1 MNDRPFNLGIDPAD
15 AEARLQQL
23 LQPTGFA
30 EGGPARRSLRDAI
43 AELTG
48 PEGQSEI
55 DGRRAESPSLEGMGE
70 GMAIVG
76 EGVAPLARMA
86 RDYGV
91 SRYEDPSQI
100 PSDLSAVGSALK
112 HAFMED
118 PINFLAGL
126 NPFVGAAQSMA
137 AIPGIRDAVKRAQ
150 EAGDEA
156 GADKLKAGATL
167 AALGIGIPGA
177 RGEMAEISKA
187 VPKRK
192 MTLAEVRREFDPRAG
207 EGMSG
212 DDLERL
218 VDAYGRVAS
227 PASEHPELAAKGRE
241 IADTYITKGGM
252 EYGSGRNYFNTKPS
266 VPLEEL
272 GRVADTIPYSHELKP
287 IVEKPWEEVI
297 RERRDSPMIT
307 LGGDL
312 SDWVRL
318 RGYGPQDDLRALARA
333 SDIHAGFDYMRE
345 PNRFTVWANAPEH
358 AEMLEKKILTDPAIQ
373 NAIKRDLPVLGTP
386 APMGPRAIDSAKNF
400 MDTYLSAVEA
410 SPIPDK
416 FLKEANE
423 KLKSGLFGSTPKDK
437 DRIRK
442 VFSDFPGFENID
454 AARDFML
461 NNPEVSGKM
470 RAAVIKGMEK
480 DGFVKQGF
488 PEVGQLRVAATSP
501 KFMMAPGNMIGGRL
515 VELDP
520 KLFAVSREEANK
532 FFDHFTYT
540 GDTPGI
546 YYADTPLV
554 HRHHAAPDV
563 TDRAMAAYNVERP
576 NPKNPDKPKPPM
588 TVHPFSLDQT
598 GRDTWRKLFEEQR
611 RVQPLNER
619 MLESIQRGEARRGL
633 YGFAEGGSVSGD
645 SDMDDLYALHQ
656 KYAEGGPVLPSYD
669 PMGSFTGMEG
679 LDQGGREAGLYER
692 LADDMAGAGM
702 AVGEPVRQAVEGI
715 SDVPSSIARY
725 LAETSEKPDPS
736 QRVAEDIRRVGGA
749 MYDQATSSPTEFA
762 KTVGGFLPGIGEA
775 ISAYDAKQLY
785 GDLQKAEAEG
795 DMGKADTLRQLYG
808 LASAGAIPGVGI
820 GARVAGKAAQAVER
834 AAAREL
840 TPLGLYSHGA
850 ESALALP
857 QPKGAPEQMAAMLQ
871 KYGVKPDEMYATGF
885 ADEAATAAARSK
897 IEAEFAPKVA
907 EAQKAMEGLEP
918 GTPEFKAAERQF
930 KNISSTMRSEMDRAL
945 VLGED
950 WAARPSV
957 TREEIAAHFKER
969 MPQIEERIIP
979 GNDPDSALSRWGNLE
994 DLVLPGGENYREIL
1008 LKLPQDYGKSKK
1020 MVRDIADAKVHANE
1034 MNSAYHDAL
1043 EAELTGTSK
1052 LSPEEF
1058 YDIKQKAD
1066 IANFMLRQLEQDSS
1080 EPVYRS
1086 GHWNKDSNVLA
1097 HLRMSDRTGPNGE
1110 KILHV
1115 EEIQSDWGQGGR
1127 DSGWA
1132 SHPDTVD
1139 AWYAKKNEI
1148 KKQIKDLTDRQ
1159 QKIGYGSFPEYDGSI
1174 SPAEYQRQLN
1184 SHYDQ
1189 FSQAPEFI
1197 ENSKKIR
1204 DLSDALREHDRVQP
1218 KTSGKFPAPYV
1229 QNTQSWTD
1237 LALKRALK
1245 EAAEGGYDKL
1255 VWTPGAE
1262 QAKRYDLTKHVNEI
1276 KYDPNEQMLLAYDHN
1291 GHEVM
1296 NERGVEPHEIA
1307 KHIGKEPAEKL
1318 LREVENS
1325 TSALKEY
1332 EIARDPETKEWGL
1345 YLYGEPLHDYGGEQM
1360 TFMTKADARG
1370 HLQEMVDAE
1379 IAMNPPSISGLD
1391 LKIGGEGMKGYYDK
1405 IVPAQLS
1412 KMLKK
1417 LDPDAK
1423 IGRDLIKTHG
1433 DEWPLSATI
1442 AHDGDKYW
1450 VSGHHPSEEG
1460 IVSLS
1465 PKFDSW
1471 VQADDARK
1479 LLYEGYNQSVH
1490 SIPITPKMR
1499 DAILKGQT
1507 AFAEGGSVQG
1517 SGATEAADLDT
1528 LFQKYADPGYAMG
1541 GSVSPRA
1548 MANDNLV
1555 YDPNEIDA
1563 IAAQIRGAI

>member
-1 MNDRPFNLGIDPAD
+1 MNDRPFNLGIDPAE

-156 GADKLKAGATL
+156 GADKLKAMATL
-167 AALGIGIPGA
+167 SALGIGIPGA

-187 VPKRK
+187 APKRK
-192 MTLAEVRREFDPRAG
+192 MTLADVRREFDPRAG

-227 PASEHPELAAKGRE
+227 PVSEHPELAAKGRE

-633 YGFAEGGSVSGD
+633 YGFAEGGLVSGD
-645 SDMDDLYALHQ
+645 GGMDDLYALHQ
-656 KYAEGGPVLPSYD
+656 KYAEGGSADCGCAPGYAGGGLFQKYGEDPRYEDKFSPEAMRQIADPAQGFFDTPVPTGLPIGQAVGTDVGYHFGSGLADAFKLANQAYEGELPPD
-669 PMGSFTGMEG
+669 YFQTDEGVGRALNAAMTPMLGSFGLSHAVGPALKEG
-679 LDQGGREAGLYER
+679 EAML
-692 LADDMAGAGM
+692 GM
-702 AVGEPVRQAVEGI
+702 AVKPKGGNWIKGSIENATKGLKSGESLEDLLAANEHWKLQIEQANEKQNPVLAGNANRYIQSNNQDIAIDNWVDKKLNKYIRNEMATPEDPIRLLAEKDILHVDPEKGLYPTWRHIPNQENLAQSQAAKVWEDVSDRALTTDPAKDYQKQNWFSKSKQNDNSWIEKLDPETPVYEVNELSPMRASLGFNHLVDELKNAIRHDSDLPTHLRLTPEKLEKVSVPQAVELVAKINKWREEAAANALAKNATNDAVHLVKEYPESGYKWVELKPPTAV
-715 SDVPSSIARY
+715 SEEVLSSLSAKERELFNHY
-725 LAETSEKPDPS
+725 VEAGDTPYEALQGVTGTYDNPALAAALK
-736 QRVAEDIRRVGGA
+736 
-749 MYDQATSSPTEFA
+749 Y
-762 KTVGGFLPGIGEA
+762 
-775 ISAYDAKQLY
+775 
-785 GDLQKAEAEG
+785 EG
-795 DMGKADTLRQLYG
+795 DMMGHCVGGYCGDVESGASRIFSLRDSKGRPHVTIETGRNQMYE
-808 LASAGAIPGVGI
+808 GVGNAI
-820 GARVAGKAAQAVER
+820 N
-834 AAAREL
+834 
-840 TPLGLYSHGA
+840 
-850 ESALALP
+850 
-857 QPKGAPEQMAAMLQ
+857 
-871 KYGVKPDEMYATGF
+871 
-885 ADEAATAAARSK
+885 K
-897 IEAEFAPKVA
+897 IEP
-907 EAQKAMEGLEP
+907 GLWE
-918 GTPEFKAAERQF
+918 
-930 KNISSTMRSEMDRAL
+930 
-945 VLGED
+945 
-950 WAARPSV
+950 
-957 TREEIAAHFKER
+957 
-969 MPQIEERIIP
+969 
-979 GNDPDSALSRWGNLE
+979 
-994 DLVLPGGENYREIL
+994 
-1008 LKLPQDYGKSKK
+1008 K
-1020 MVRDIADAKVHANE
+1020 MVE
-1034 MNSAYHDAL
+1034 
-1043 EAELTGTSK
+1043 
-1052 LSPEEF
+1052 
-1058 YDIKQKAD
+1058 
-1066 IANFMLRQLEQDSS
+1066 
-1080 EPVYRS
+1080 
-1086 GHWNKDSNVLA
+1086 
-1097 HLRMSDRTGPNGE
+1097 
-1110 KILHV
+1110 
-1115 EEIQSDWGQGGR
+1115 
-1127 DSGWA
+1127 
-1132 SHPDTVD
+1132 
-1139 AWYAKKNEI
+1139 
-1148 KKQIKDLTDRQ
+1148 
-1159 QKIGYGSFPEYDGSI
+1159 
-1174 SPAEYQRQLN
+1174 
-1184 SHYDQ
+1184 
-1189 FSQAPEFI
+1189 
-1197 ENSKKIR
+1197 
-1204 DLSDALREHDRVQP
+1204 
-1218 KTSGKFPAPYV
+1218 
-1229 QNTQSWTD
+1229 
-1237 LALKRALK
+1237 
-1245 EAAEGGYDKL
+1245 EGG
-1255 VWTPGAE
+1255 
-1262 QAKRYDLTKHVNEI
+1262 H
-1276 KYDPNEQMLLAYDHN
+1276 YDHN
-1291 GHEVM
+1291 KWLRENRPDVHAELNKESIVQVKGKGNAKPKDEYIPFVQDFIRSREWGKIGDSRNIDMVRLKQPLKVGDLEVPPGYYTSDDVKNFLTEKGM
-1296 NERGVEPHEIA
+1296 SEKIPHE
-1307 KHIGKEPAEKL
+1307 L
-1318 LREVENS
+1318 
-1325 TSALKEY
+1325 
-1332 EIARDPETKEWGL
+1332 
-1345 YLYGEPLHDYGGEQM
+1345 LYGKMYYHSD
-1360 TFMTKADARG
+1360 FAR
-1370 HLQEMVDAE
+1370 
-1379 IAMNPPSISGLD
+1379 
-1391 LKIGGEGMKGYYDK
+1391 
-1405 IVPAQLS
+1405 
-1412 KMLKK
+1412 
-1417 LDPDAK
+1417 
-1423 IGRDLIKTHG
+1423 
-1433 DEWPLSATI
+1433 
-1442 AHDGDKYW
+1442 
-1450 VSGHHPSEEG
+1450 
-1460 IVSLS
+1460 
-1465 PKFDSW
+1465 
-1471 VQADDARK
+1471 
-1479 LLYEGYNQSVH
+1479 
-1490 SIPITPKMR
+1490 
-1499 DAILKGQT
+1499 
-1507 AFAEGGSVQG
+1507 GGSVQD
-1517 SGATEAADLDT
+1517 SGATEAANLDT

-1555 YDPNEIDA
+1555 YDPDEIDA
-1563 IAAQIRGAI
+1563 IAAQIRGAN